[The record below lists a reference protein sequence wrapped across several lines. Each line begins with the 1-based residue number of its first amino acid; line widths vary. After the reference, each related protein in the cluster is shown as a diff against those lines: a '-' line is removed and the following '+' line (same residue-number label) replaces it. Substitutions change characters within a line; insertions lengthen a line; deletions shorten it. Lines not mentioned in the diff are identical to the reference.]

1 MLVSGPGVHLLA
13 RILYLCI
20 IWFTFIYISFV
31 LTGMRPLD
39 LKAATLLRSSSLLL
53 KGTANTVG

>member
-1 MLVSGPGVHLLA
+1 MHSMVQYYIH
-13 RILYLCI
+13 
-20 IWFTFIYISFV
+20 ISFA